1 MIELFVFLQMGG
13 QLEDVEVVVLAESA
27 QERREI
33 VEDFGAFDA
42 RNAKCFDPADKS
54 RLLSMVEAGHGR
66 SARGGGGACTYPGR
80 VTPEVRSFVHPQL

>member
-54 RLLSMVEAGHGR
+54 RLLSMVEAGR
-66 SARGGGGACTYPGR
+66 SARGGVACTYPGW
-80 VTPEVRSFVHPQL
+80 VTPEIRSFVHPQL